1 MLLTSRKFLTFYL
14 NFYKLN
20 PVLRYLNKHDCSP
33 WPSAATLANLTS
45 NMLNFPVRYA
55 QNQPK
60 VYPPYNLKC
69 SNHALR
75 VKSNLEA
82 KHTIS
87 AHRSLSKFQHRLA
100 NYRKFILT
108 KLWKTPTDKPRHR
121 QQYAKTAQKSLK
133 GCRLELEFWPLNI
146 RRRTNLAC
154 VLVIFRLVG
163 LTACVACLLT
173 SPIEPTMWNSGS
185 NPGKA

>member
-1 MLLTSRKFLTFYL
+1 MTKRGYSSKPYF
-14 NFYKLN
+14 K
-20 PVLRYLNKHDCSP
+20 
-33 WPSAATLANLTS
+33 
-45 NMLNFPVRYA
+45 YA
-55 QNQPK
+55 QLSCEVRANPTK
-60 VYPPYNLKC
+60 SLPLYNHKC

-87 AHRSLSKFQHRLA
+87 AHRSLSKPLPVKIWTSIGKLPQFNTDLIMIDHDWPIT
-100 NYRKFILT
+100 ILT
-108 KLWKTPTDKPRHR
+108 TICKNCS
-121 QQYAKTAQKSLK
+121 KSLK

-146 RRRTNLAC
+146 CRWTNLAC
-154 VLVIFRLVG
+154 ALVIFRLFG

-173 SPIEPTMWNSGS
+173 SPIAPTMWNSGS